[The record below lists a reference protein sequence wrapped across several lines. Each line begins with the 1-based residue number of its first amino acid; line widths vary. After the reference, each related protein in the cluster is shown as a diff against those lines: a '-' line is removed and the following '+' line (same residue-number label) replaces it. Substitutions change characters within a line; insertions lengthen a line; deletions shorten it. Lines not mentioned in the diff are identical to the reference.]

1 MKRFSMVMMLL
12 AGLAITVMIGC
23 AAEKTELAFT
33 NDSTGK
39 INDIIWA
46 DGDATWN
53 SATGYAVG
61 YDTESKDVEQMNGT
75 VECSIYKDS
84 SYVTA
89 NVYFPSTNSS
99 SLSLNEGES
108 NKYVLKAI
116 PQE

>member
-1 MKRFSMVMMLL
+1 MVMMLL

-33 NDSTGK
+33 NSNDSTGK
-39 INDIIWA
+39 INDIVWA

-75 VECSIYKDS
+75 VECLIDTGSGYG
-84 SYVTA
+84 TA
-89 NVYFPSTNSS
+89 DVYFPSTNSS

-108 NKYVLKAI
+108 NKYVLEAT
-116 PQE
+116 PQ